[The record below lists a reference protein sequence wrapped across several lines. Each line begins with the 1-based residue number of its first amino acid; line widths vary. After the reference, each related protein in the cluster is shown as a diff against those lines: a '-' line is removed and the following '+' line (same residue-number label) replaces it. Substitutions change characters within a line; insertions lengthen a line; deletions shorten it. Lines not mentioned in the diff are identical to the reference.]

1 MLEQDIL
8 IREARPEDVQ
18 TLLEFQQGVVTWE
31 RQYDPTIA
39 KDPVSYYDIKKLMSN
54 GQAILLIAEVDG
66 RPIGCG
72 IGMEKEARHYLDH
85 KTYAYLGL
93 MYVDPEFRGKGVNA
107 KIIEKLKDWAQVK
120 GLKEIRL
127 TVYENNL
134 SAIRAYEKMG
144 FKKHISEMRIQ

>member
-1 MLEQDIL
+1 MSEQDIL
-8 IREARPEDVQ
+8 IREARPEDVH
-18 TLLEFQQGVVTWE
+18 TLLEFQQGVVAWE

-39 KDPVSYYDIKKLMSN
+39 KRHVSYYDIEKLISN
-54 GQAILLIAEVDG
+54 EEAMVLIAEAGG

-93 MYVDPEFRGKGVNA
+93 MYVDPQFRGQGVNA
-107 KIIEKLKDWAQVK
+107 IIIERLKNWAYAK

-127 TVYENNL
+127 TVYEDNL
-134 SAIRAYEKMG
+134 SAIKAYEKIG